1 MANESKPGHKG
12 KVTLG
17 ANTILGM
24 GTWSW
29 SGFANQMLD
38 DTEFGTEFD
47 TYVNGVTNC
56 GKITFNGNF
65 KKDDT
70 SGQDALRAYMLG
82 EAEVTSLRL
91 YVDADS
97 YYTPNNTTAAG
108 GGGLPAE
115 VPIAHVKIE
124 SIETNLDKGSLG
136 TISFT
141 AQLCKGPLRLI

>member
-1 MANESKPGHKG
+1 MANESKSGHKC

-17 ANTILGM
+17 ANTVLGM

-29 SGFANQMLD
+29 SGFTNNMLD

-47 TYVNGVTNC
+47 DYVIGVTNC

-65 KKDDT
+65 KADDT
-70 SGQDALRAYMLG
+70 TGQDYLRSCMLN
-82 EAEVTSLRL
+82 ELELTSLQL
-91 YVDADS
+91 YVDAVS
-97 YYTPNNTTAAG
+97 YYTPNSTTAV

-115 VPIAHVKIE
+115 TPVGHVKIE
-124 SIETNLDKGSLG
+124 SIETNFDKGALG

-141 AQLCKGPLRLI
+141 AQVCKSPLRLI